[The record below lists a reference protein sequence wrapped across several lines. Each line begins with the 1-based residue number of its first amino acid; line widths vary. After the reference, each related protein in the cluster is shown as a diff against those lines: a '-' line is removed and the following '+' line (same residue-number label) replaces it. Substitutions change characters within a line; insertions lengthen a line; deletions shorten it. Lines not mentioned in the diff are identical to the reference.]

1 VRPLF
6 WVSLMSFAAV
16 GAFAQ
21 PHGPGGGHPG
31 GAPPGRF
38 GGGFAVSPGYPQQG
52 VGNFGLPPVG
62 PIPWVSPIQPGFAP
76 YGYGAAGFGR
86 RGFGY
91 GYPGYLPLAYSDG
104 YYAPVQAP
112 AQNIIVVQTAPPPI
126 VVEAP
131 PAPAN
136 PVIHDYPQPAEA
148 QPAPQAA
155 QPAPPAETRT
165 FAVVLKNRTN
175 IQAAAVWVQNNDLH
189 YVDANSR
196 HGSVSL
202 DAVDYAAT
210 DRENRARNLD
220 LHLPPP
226 EQ

>member
-1 VRPLF
+1 VRPVF
-6 WVSLMSFAAV
+6 WLSLMSFAAA
-16 GAFAQ
+16 GALAQ
-21 PHGPGGGHPG
+21 PHGGGRAG
-31 GAPPGRF
+31 GAPQGRF
-38 GGGFAVSPGYPQQG
+38 GRGVPVSPGYPQQG
-52 VGNFGLPPVG
+52 VGTFGLPPVG
-62 PIPWVSPIQPGFAP
+62 PIPWVSPVQPAGIAPSGF
-76 YGYGAAGFGR
+76 GAARFGR

-112 AQNIIVVQTAPPPI
+112 AQNIIVVQTAPPPV

-136 PVIHDYPQPAEA
+136 PVIHDYPQTG
-148 QPAPQAA
+148 QA
-155 QPAPPAETRT
+155 QPAPPVETST
-165 FAVVLKNRTN
+165 FAVVLKNGTN
-175 IQAAAVWVQNNDLH
+175 IAATAVWFQDNALH
-189 YVDANSR
+189 YVDLSGK

-210 DRENRARNLD
+210 NRQNRAQNLN
-220 LHLPPP
+220 LRLPPP